1 VDYKSSLNEMDRFI
15 GSHVYDDMTKDFED
29 WLEGAREKLEISDD
43 PKDFYR
49 QQGAVQV
56 MKDVLQWAENFRDL
70 LEEQTND
77 NR

>member
-15 GSHVYDDMTKDFED
+15 SSHVYDDMTKDFED
-29 WLEGAREKLEISDD
+29 WLSGAREKLEVSDD

-70 LEEQTND
+70 LEEQAND
-77 NR
+77 N

>member
-1 VDYKSSLNEMDRFI
+1 MDYKSSLNEMDRFI

>member
-15 GSHVYDDMTKDFED
+15 GSHVYDDMVKDFED

-77 NR
+77 S